1 MEDKSPNPSP
11 KQVLEEKDSSAHQSM
26 NSDNSFNFSS
36 EAKILG
42 KDFLN
47 SHYGEKSFESSPYNQ
62 QDSYSVQKGEIELQ
76 NEVFVSNNYRNDK

>member
-1 MEDKSPNPSP
+1 M
-11 KQVLEEKDSSAHQSM
+11 VEEKDSSAHQSM
-26 NSDNSFNFSS
+26 NSDSFNFSS

-62 QDSYSVQKGEIELQ
+62 QDSYSVQKGEIEL
-76 NEVFVSNNYRNDK
+76 